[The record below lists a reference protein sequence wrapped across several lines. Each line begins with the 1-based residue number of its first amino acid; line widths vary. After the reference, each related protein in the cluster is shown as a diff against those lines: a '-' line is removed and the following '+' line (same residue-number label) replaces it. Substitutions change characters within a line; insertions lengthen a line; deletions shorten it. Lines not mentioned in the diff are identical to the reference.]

1 MNFKNKTDIIRF
13 SRCVVFPPVP
23 PLSHFAASAGMR
35 GRQQRIW
42 DSEGKKREKGRND
55 NFCFYFVRDN
65 SESQLP
71 GASKEETYMEDED
84 ELLDFLYSHGELV
97 SSYLVSSPNM
107 SSQNWNVIYEVEVDV
122 APVVSS
128 TPPTPKSHSET
139 HGFKSMRPVLKRL
152 TDEDLKKFGVGRKSS
167 VSQLALTTSLTT
179 ADSHETKYYE
189 FCTFGK
195 WILLVLGILI
205 FVYPWLC

>member
-1 MNFKNKTDIIRF
+1 
-13 SRCVVFPPVP
+13 
-23 PLSHFAASAGMR
+23 MR
-35 GRQQRIW
+35 GRQKIW
-42 DSEGKKREKGRND
+42 DSEGKNRREKGRND
-55 NFCFYFVRDN
+55 NFCFYFVQDN

-71 GASKEETYMEDED
+71 GSSKEETYIEDED

-97 SSYLVSSPNM
+97 SSYLVSSPNV
-107 SSQNWNVIYEVEVDV
+107 SSQNWNVIYEDEVDV

-189 FCTFGK
+189 FCTFGRGLRSCAR
-195 WILLVLGILI
+195 LLALADNSRIHMFVHFRI
-205 FVYPWLC
+205 FQYRNFGNLYEFCVSTIIKHC